1 MNDRAKPSVKWTGMD
16 YDRTALTSTLPS
28 HPDSR
33 QEFHGLDSLAIS
45 GQRDEMSEISAY
57 YSGCGVHLRRRECIH
72 CDDRAL
78 GFRRSHK
85 MVRFVVRPM
94 ALVTSGKNVMEDHLG
109 PRPGLFKRQMR
120 VWTVAVTGGHPKVI
134 ADQDSDGQAGD
145 GEHKLRRAGG
155 NGLGI
160 PVG

>member
-1 MNDRAKPSVKWTGMD
+1 
-16 YDRTALTSTLPS
+16 
-28 HPDSR
+28 
-33 QEFHGLDSLAIS
+33 
-45 GQRDEMSEISAY
+45 MSEISAY
-57 YSGCGVHLRRRECIH
+57 YSGCGVRLRRRGRSRG
-72 CDDRAL
+72 DDRAL
-78 GFRRSHK
+78 GFRGSHK

-94 ALVTSGKNVMEDHLG
+94 ALVASGRDVMEDHLG
-109 PRPGLFKRQMR
+109 PGAGLLQSPMR
-120 VWTVAVTGGHPKVI
+120 VWAVAVTGRHPKVI